1 MLEVAPEDRR
11 REAGCKNQ
19 LAEEKPQGETGGVCA
34 HPEQFWEVR
43 RKAPHKHMLYSSE
56 LKIARLKHFIKRY
69 KFKKIPGAAYM
80 SSRDHMQTMLFKAM
94 GDNNY

>member
-1 MLEVAPEDRR
+1 
-11 REAGCKNQ
+11 
-19 LAEEKPQGETGGVCA
+19 
-34 HPEQFWEVR
+34 
-43 RKAPHKHMLYSSE
+43 MLYSSE